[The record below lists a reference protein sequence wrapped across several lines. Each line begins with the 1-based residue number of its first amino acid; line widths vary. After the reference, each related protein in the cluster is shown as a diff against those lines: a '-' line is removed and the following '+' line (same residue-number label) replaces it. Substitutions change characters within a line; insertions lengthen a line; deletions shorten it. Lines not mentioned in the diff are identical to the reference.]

1 MSGPP
6 VAHIDAT
13 GSSDFKVRPAQ
24 PDDEP
29 AIEAMFLECFGT
41 PRSRRKWR
49 WRWFGAS
56 RARGDALILESDG
69 APIGHWAGSTA
80 DMWHDGRRERVL
92 LGGEVM
98 VRPQYRRRGGMGM
111 LITAAR
117 EIAVA
122 HADVWIG
129 FATDDASRVTAANG
143 GGRVIGRMPMW
154 VVWPRSFPH
163 LPAPANY
170 LAARLLAGWRALVF
184 FFLPCAV
191 TEILTS
197 ASWSEVDALALTSAS
212 YAGCIRI
219 RDAAYLR
226 WRWLER
232 PEGQV
237 TVFASREKSGRLTGW
252 AVIGVESGGRRIG
265 RVLDLLAS
273 DRASLRGLMRRSLK
287 DLTAD
292 DCEVITCDYLD
303 PRRWPRSVLRVA
315 GFASRP
321 GKTMTALRMSPE
333 DGRASD
339 AIESW
344 YLTRGD
350 TDVS

>member
-1 MSGPP
+1 MAR
-6 VAHIDAT
+6 VDAT
-13 GSSDFKVRPAQ
+13 GSSDFNVRRARPE
-24 PDDEP
+24 DEP

-41 PRSRRKWR
+41 PRSRVEWR

-69 APIGHWAGSTA
+69 TPIGHWAGSTSE
-80 DMWHDGRRERVL
+80 MWHDGRRERVM

-98 VRPQYRRRGGMGM
+98 VLPQYRRRGGMGM
-111 LITAAR
+111 LIGASR

-122 HADVWIG
+122 NADMWIG
-129 FATDDASRVTAANG
+129 FATDEAARVTGANG
-143 GGRVIGRMPMW
+143 GGRIIGRMPMW
-154 VVWPRSFPH
+154 VVWPRSFPR
-163 LPAPANY
+163 LPAPVGY
-170 LAARLLAGWRALVF
+170 LTARMLAGWRALVF
-184 FFLPCAV
+184 FFLPCAL

-197 ASWSEVDALALTSAS
+197 ASLSEVDALALSSAS
-212 YAGCIRI
+212 YASCMRI

-237 TVFASREKSGRLTGW
+237 TVFASRERSGRLTGW

-273 DRASLRGLMRRSLK
+273 DRASLRGLLRRSLK

-303 PRRWPRSVLRVA
+303 PRGWPRSVLRLA

-321 GKTMTALRMSPE
+321 GKTMTALRMSP
-333 DGRASD
+333 DAGGRPSD
-339 AIESW
+339 DIEAW